1 MTVVYR
7 HIRKDKNQPFYI
19 GIGSKYRANTKHERN
34 SIWNRI
40 VNKTDYYVEILFE
53 YQDREDAIKKEM
65 ELISLYGRINN
76 GTGIL
81 SNMTDGGEGA
91 VGSVF
96 TKERRDVMSKK
107 YSGKGN
113 PRAIEVYS
121 ELLNMKF
128 DTISECASFLG
139 LSQPYVSRMIT
150 GSRVNKFNLKYV

>member
-40 VNKTDYYVEILFE
+40 VSKTGYFVEILFE
-53 YQDREDAIKKEM
+53 YENREDAMKKES
-65 ELISLYGRINN
+65 ELIALYGRINN
-76 GTGIL
+76 NTGTL

-91 VGSVF
+91 VGSIF
-96 TKERRDVMSKK
+96 TKERRERMSKK

-113 PRAIEVYS
+113 PRARGVYS
-121 ELLNMKF
+121 ELLDMKF

-139 LSQPYVSRMIT
+139 LSQPYISRMII
-150 GSRVNKFNLKYV
+150 GIRSNKYNLKYV